1 MFVCGESR
9 MNEEFKFKINGTHR
23 LLTFIE
29 IDALLKGMM
38 QEEIDAIE
46 NRLIEVYDR
55 RVDHPSTGITS
66 DHYGKTDTMKLGDVL
81 IKFR

>member
-1 MFVCGESR
+1 
-9 MNEEFKFKINGTHR
+9 MNEEFKFKISGTHR

-29 IDALLKGMM
+29 IDQLLKDMM
-38 QEEIDAIE
+38 QSEIDAIE

-66 DHYGKTDTMKLGDVL
+66 GHYGKTDTMKLGDILV
-81 IKFR
+81 KFR